1 MTRVHTLAAAA
12 ERGQFAARRSLL
24 VAFVAAFGGRSL
36 HAQGWPERTIQMIVP
51 YPPGGP
57 TDITARIYA
66 ARLEGEL
73 HKPFIPENRPG
84 AGGELGALAVARA
97 AADGYTLLFG
107 AVGSLA
113 IHAALPSEHPGYD
126 LTRAFRGVSMGS
138 STPLAVAVR
147 SGLPVASI
155 QALIELA
162 QSKPSS
168 LTFGSAGN
176 GSSQHMTGE
185 YFQQAAGVKLLHVP
199 YKGSAPAVNDLLG
212 GQIDMVFETLPPL
225 APHLA
230 GGKLR
235 VLAVTS
241 RERAE
246 LLPDI
251 PTLAESGMADFDVS
265 TFYGMLAPHDTPA
278 HVVERLSAAMQKI
291 AAQSDT
297 RAILKQQGA
306 RAVATSPD
314 ATDALIK
321 AEINKWD
328 RVARLAKLK

>member
-1 MTRVHTLAAAA
+1 VIRVRRSVAGG
-12 ERGQFAARRSLL
+12 ERGQLATRRSLL
-24 VAFVAAFGGRSL
+24 LALVASVGVRSL
-36 HAQGWPERTIQMIVP
+36 HAEGWPERTVQMIVP

-73 HKPFIPENRPG
+73 HQPFVPENRPG
-84 AGGELGALAVARA
+84 AGGELGAAAVARA

-113 IHAALPSEHPGYD
+113 IHAVLPGEHPGYE
-126 LTRAFRGVSMGS
+126 LTRAFRGVSIGS

-147 SGLPVASI
+147 SALPVASI

-162 QSKPSS
+162 KAKPSS
-168 LTFGSAGN
+168 LTFGSAGD
-176 GSSQHMTGE
+176 GSTQHMTGE

-230 GGKLR
+230 GGRLKA
-235 VLAVTS
+235 LAVTS
-241 RERAE
+241 RDRAE
-246 LLPDI
+246 LLPDM
-251 PTLAESGMADFDVS
+251 PTLDESGMAGFDVS

-278 HVVERLSAAMQKI
+278 HAVERLSVAMQRI
-291 AAQSDT
+291 AAHSDT
-297 RAILKQQGA
+297 QAILKQQGA
-306 RAVATSPD
+306 RAVATTPE

-321 AEINKWD
+321 AEVEKWD